1 MLTGHKMEKTGKHVG
16 RGEGRLL
23 LISCLCTETCFI
35 KTLQPAVS
43 LIFTDKPQGH
53 KGGRRGAIFFYFCF
67 YYSSL
72 IANLGRAQ
80 QAVKAA
86 LGSFLLVPYIKLHD
100 STTRRSATCMDFY
113 ECRSVWVSIYSCGT
127 VMDEC
132 FGFFFLRNR
141 PFLEQSTVPVS
152 CCLLSLSPV

>member
-23 LISCLCTETCFI
+23 LISYLCTETRFI

-53 KGGRRGAIFFYFCF
+53 KGRKRGAIFFSFCF

-72 IANLGRAQ
+72 ITNLGRAQ

-86 LGSFLLVPYIKLHD
+86 LHLFLLARYIKVHN
-100 STTRRSATCMDFY
+100 STVRRSATCL
-113 ECRSVWVSIYSCGT
+113 VSIYSCGI
-127 VMDEC
+127 VMHEC
-132 FGFFFLRNR
+132 FLGFFFFFWRNR
-141 PFLEQSTVPVS
+141 PFLAQSTVPVN